1 MKRAKQTAI
10 GTAVQS
16 ASRSQLL
23 SELRA
28 SGRQLNEAAPG
39 EGRGGASFGK
49 EIRTIVV
56 LLDGS
61 REAEHALPQALAI
74 ARSTGASLRLVRAYS
89 HLDDIDPWQF
99 SQAAAGV
106 KPSRIEKQH
115 YLARIARRISRIDG
129 FHPETVLIDSPHTL
143 DALVSGAAGGDL
155 VVIGSRRRRLA
166 SRLWWLNTVD
176 QLRRRLSVPL
186 LLMHG
191 SAVPVDWTT
200 TPLVRNVL
208 VPLDGSVLGQSVLN
222 SASQLARASGGS
234 LTLLNVQDELM
245 TRGFFEHTNP
255 RGYLLSTGQRLQ
267 QSGVSHEAQILT
279 TSRGVGQAIASYADS
294 HVVDLIAIATHGDA
308 GLSRLMRGSVAD
320 HLLRNTKLP
329 ILLQNVPVLV
339 KRPEVITVS

>member
-10 GTAVQS
+10 GTAVQA

-23 SELRA
+23 SDLRA
-28 SGRQLNEAAPG
+28 NGRYVNEVAPG
-39 EGRGGASFGK
+39 EGRAGASFGK

-115 YLARIARRISRIDG
+115 YLARIARRIARING
-129 FHPETVLIDSPHTL
+129 LHPETVLIDSPHTL
-143 DALVSGAAGGDL
+143 DALVGGAVGADL

-166 SRLWWLNTVD
+166 SRLWWLSTVD

-186 LLMHG
+186 LLTHG
-191 SAVPVDWTT
+191 AAAPVDWTV
-200 TPLVRNVL
+200 TPLARNVL

-222 SASQLARASGGS
+222 CASQLARASGGS

-245 TRGFFEHTNP
+245 TLGYFEHTSP
-255 RGYLLSTGQRLQ
+255 RSYLLSTGLRLQ
-267 QSGVSHEAQILT
+267 QAGVFHQAQILT

-294 HVVDLIAIATHGDA
+294 QNVDLIAIATHGDD

-320 HLLRNTKLP
+320 YLLRNTKLP
-329 ILLQNVPVLV
+329 ILLQNVPLLV
-339 KRPEVITVS
+339 KRPEIITIS